1 MAQSEQTLLRQDEVS
16 AIEPIRARMAAAIER
31 HLCGFGEAQTPVAG
45 LTIHGCAE
53 PKEPS
58 SSFYEPSFAF
68 IARGAKRVVLGE
80 ETYVY
85 DETHFLLTAVNLP
98 TIVQVI
104 GASRGAPYLSLKQ
117 NIDLDLA
124 RDLIAEVDSYGIPA
138 SSSGPGM
145 AVGPVTAPLAAA
157 CLRLVD
163 LLDTPQDVPIL
174 GKAIQREI
182 LYRVLTSPVG
192 ARLRQAV
199 EVGTQTYRVA
209 SAIQWIRE
217 NYNRALRIDE
227 LARLAGMGESTL
239 HHHFRSLTA
248 MSPLQYQKR
257 IRLHEARRLML
268 TDRLDAGVAARRVG
282 YDSATQ
288 FNREYRRMFGAP
300 PKREVREL
308 LSAPDHQIATA
319 SQQGAG
325 VNPGAR
331 PL

>member
-1 MAQSEQTLLRQDEVS
+1 MRQAGQSEEA
-16 AIEPIRARMAAAIER
+16 AIEPIRARMATAIER
-31 HLCGFGEAQTPVAG
+31 HLAGRGEAETPVAG
-45 LTIHGCAE
+45 LTIHGSTE

-58 SSFYEPSFAF
+58 SYFYEPSFAF

-104 GASRGAPYLSLKQ
+104 GASPATPYISLKQ
-117 NIDLDLA
+117 NIDLELA
-124 RDLIAEVDSYGIPA
+124 RSLIAEVDAYGIPPVT
-138 SSSGPGM
+138 SGSGM
-145 AVGPVTAPLAAA
+145 AIGPVTAPLAAA
-157 CLRLVD
+157 CLRLID

-182 LYRVLTSPVG
+182 LYRVLASPVG
-192 ARLRQAV
+192 VRLRQAV
-199 EVGTQTYRVA
+199 EVGTQTYRVTR
-209 SAIQWIRE
+209 AIQWIRE
-217 NYNRALRIDE
+217 NYDHALRIEE

-282 YDSATQ
+282 YDSTTQ
-288 FNREYRRMFGAP
+288 FNREYRRMFGSP

-308 LSAPDHQIATA
+308 LSAPDQLNVVA
-319 SQQGAG
+319 S
-325 VNPGAR
+325 
-331 PL
+331 